1 MAQRVQV
8 TLVCDVHGDETRA
21 TETVGFGLDGSS
33 YEIDVCEEHARVLR
47 DRLAS
52 FVGVARRAG
61 GRAAPTA
68 AGRSG
73 RRRRSRGGSGEAAQI
88 REWARGQGLA
98 VPERGR
104 IPAELAQRYA
114 EAHG

>member
-8 TLVCDVHGDETRA
+8 LLVCDVHGDETA
-21 TETVGFGLDGSS
+21 AEETVDFAVDGAS
-33 YEIDVCEEHARVLR
+33 YEIDLCAQHAGELR
-47 DRLAS
+47 DRFAGY
-52 FVGVARRAG
+52 VGVARRAS
-61 GRAAPTA
+61 
-68 AGRSG
+68 GRSGSMGSSRPG
-73 RRRRSRGGSGEAAQI
+73 RRRRRSGGSGDAARI